1 MKHHQA
7 SGARDEDMTSM
18 HMTKH
23 DKWCEDEGDL
33 QGFPTRVEG
42 PKLIRFEYPRWRPK
56 NNSSSSPPRSPG
68 AARTKNNSQVAY
80 GVRFGCYLYGWK
92 DNFKELPME
101 PVSGPNSLGINR
113 NR

>member
-1 MKHHQA
+1 
-7 SGARDEDMTSM
+7 MTSM
-18 HMTKH
+18 HMAKH
-23 DKWCEDEGDL
+23 CEWRDDEGDL

-68 AARTKNNSQVAY
+68 VARTKNDAQVAH
-80 GVRFGCYLYGWK
+80 GVRFRRSLFGWK

-101 PVSGPNSLGINR
+101 LVSGPNSLGVNGNR
-113 NR
+113 